1 MHIVLPSPPK
11 FPLGRLVATAHA
23 VSVLSVVDV
32 SRALARQGACDW
44 GDLDAADRAAND
56 AAVTEEARIVSAHRG
71 SIGIAFWIITEWDR
85 SATTILLPEDY

>member
-1 MHIVLPSPPK
+1 MHIVLELPPK
-11 FPLGRLVATAHA
+11 FPLGRIVASAHA

-32 SRALARQGACDW
+32 SRALARHGACDW

-56 AAVTEEARIVSAHRG
+56 AAVTERARIVSAYTSSTGLR
-71 SIGIAFWIITEWDR
+71 FWIITEWDR